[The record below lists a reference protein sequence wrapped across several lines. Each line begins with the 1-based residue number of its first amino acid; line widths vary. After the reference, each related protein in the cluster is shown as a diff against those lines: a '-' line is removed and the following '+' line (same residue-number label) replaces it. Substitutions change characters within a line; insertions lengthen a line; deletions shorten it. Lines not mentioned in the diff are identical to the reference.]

1 MNLSLNLSPEL
12 LARLRERA
20 AQEGV
25 QPEVVAANL
34 LEDQLAGKPP
44 AAMSESE
51 LLLEAS
57 RGLPEP
63 LWTRYRELSDRQQ
76 PEEALDADDH
86 REFVELNELVETA
99 HARRMQYVAELALR
113 RGTPLRDLMDE
124 LGFPNYGA
132 T

>member
-1 MNLSLNLSPEL
+1 MNLSLNLSPDL
-12 LARLRERA
+12 LARLRDRA

-34 LEDQLAGKPP
+34 LEDQLADKPP
-44 AAMSESE
+44 SAMSESE

-63 LWTRYRELSDRQQ
+63 LWTRYHELSDRQQ
-76 PEEALDADDH
+76 AEGALDADDH
-86 REFVELNELVETA
+86 REFVELNEVVETT
-99 HARRMQYVAELALR
+99 HARRMKYVTELALR
-113 RGTPLRDLMDE
+113 RGTALRDLMDE

-132 T
+132 A